1 VSSWLRL
8 SPSYRFALPQA
19 LGLTVELAVSQIEDE
34 SRFRVGELRVEATFS
49 VAWQGRSVSVQ
60 HLLQWC
66 ERYGGCSKQALGVR

>member
-19 LGLTVELAVSQIEDE
+19 LGLTAELAVSLIEDE

-49 VAWQGRSVSVQ
+49 VA
-60 HLLQWC
+60 
-66 ERYGGCSKQALGVR
+66 